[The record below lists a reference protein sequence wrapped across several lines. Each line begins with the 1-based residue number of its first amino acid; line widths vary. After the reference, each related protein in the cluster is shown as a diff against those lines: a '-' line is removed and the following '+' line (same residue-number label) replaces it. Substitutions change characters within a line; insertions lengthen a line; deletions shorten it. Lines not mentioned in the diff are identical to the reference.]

1 MKYFLLIIFLTGFSI
16 LSAQSNPY
24 ECVEIDRNQD
34 YFITRTINSFKDLD
48 NTEFKGNLKNDLI
61 LQISSYIESTTTI
74 TSSNSLRNLR
84 GKKNTNSISNMV
96 ANSVLNNPLI
106 SVCKVGSELFVT
118 MSITK
123 EEYSKNVNTFFE
135 RKLKRASSSLSGLLK
150 LGSIDNKKIYKE
162 KISFYKNEMSQITS
176 LIPVVELNQE
186 IENILDRFDRDLS
199 MLENQYVVWKK
210 NKGKKIKDGGKK
222 ILDGVKNIFK

>member
-1 MKYFLLIIFLTGFSI
+1 MKYFLLIIFLAGFSI

-150 LGSIDNKKIYKE
+150 LGSIDNKKI
-162 KISFYKNEMSQITS
+162 
-176 LIPVVELNQE
+176 
-186 IENILDRFDRDLS
+186 
-199 MLENQYVVWKK
+199 
-210 NKGKKIKDGGKK
+210 
-222 ILDGVKNIFK
+222 